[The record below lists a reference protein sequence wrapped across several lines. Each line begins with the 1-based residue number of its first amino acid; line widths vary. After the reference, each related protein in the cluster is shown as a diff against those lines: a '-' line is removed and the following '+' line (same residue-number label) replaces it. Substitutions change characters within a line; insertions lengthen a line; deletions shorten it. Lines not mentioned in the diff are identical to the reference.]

1 MVANENHTLELD
13 ISAKTGVAISSLKA
27 LQSSLKR
34 VSSATKTAEKNL
46 DETGAAAERAGGGF
60 DFASTRAG
68 RFFTSLKRIA
78 MYRAVRSVLS
88 SIVAG
93 LREGTANLYAW
104 SNAFGGEF
112 ASSMDRISTAFLY
125 FKNSVGAAVA
135 PIINALAPAIDFVID
150 KIVAL
155 LNLINQLFARLA
167 GQTYWTKAIKQ
178 AKSYGA
184 AASGAGSAAKEALRY
199 LAPFDELNVLPSDS
213 GGGSGGGG
221 GASGG
226 EYQFENVPLTDDGFW
241 SSLAMTIQDVFFDWK
256 DITLEQ
262 LLEKIIVGL
271 GAIAGGIIG
280 FTLGGVGGAIIGI
293 AIGASLGLIADSLI
307 FDHDGEVSKDELLGS
322 IAIACGALCGGL
334 IGFSVGGIGGAL
346 LGASIGLGVTLLL
359 TSLTAAASG
368 DGTTFWSG
376 YNSPIDYFFAEVL
389 GLPSDA
395 EIEAKIN
402 SFMNGSAMTKIRNFI
417 SNPLGTIDNALSS
430 AIVFPPDFW
439 DKTISGINSG
449 FDRLWESIESWDLYQ
464 KISDWFSENF
474 IIADNGGWDI
484 DAQFTQ
490 MFQNIK
496 DAFSNAFDNAKQSI
510 QTVFINVE
518 NFFIEKWNSFIDKL
532 QSNTVVVKIA
542 DFLGIDLEEAKID
555 PIEIPVTASLDEWK
569 NNLAEKPWSYA
580 NAYFNWANG
589 QQDGI
594 GGTNYLDKPW
604 SYASAYFNWMNGGSN
619 GIGGTSY
626 MKKPWAW
633 ASAYFNWKYTTSS
646 GSIGGTS
653 YMKKPWA
660 YASAYFNQGYAR
672 TSSGGY
678 VALAKGG
685 SFFGG
690 SWHDIPQYAN
700 GTPNA
705 GSLFVAGEA
714 GPELVGHIGGRTEV
728 LNASQIA
735 SAIAAGVA
743 GATYSYDA
751 QGMSEEML
759 YNAFVRALNDTD
771 SGDIYLD
778 GEAIY
783 RSVRKHND
791 MNTRMTGVNAFA

>member
-1 MVANENHTLELD
+1 MAEMKGIEFVING
-13 ISAKTGVAISSLKA
+13 SADNAKRSINSLSSSLSMLKHSLSSSSSSSSKA
-27 LQSSLKR
+27 ASSLSKFAVAAKKATGAIVAMPFKR
-34 VSSATKTAEKNL
+34 AAASVKSYAGALGHVVGAFKRILFYRMIRSIIREITQGFSEGIKNL
-46 DETGAAAERAGGGF
+46 YSWSQAA
-60 DFASTRAG
+60 DG
-68 RFFTSLKRIA
+68 RFA
-78 MYRAVRSVLS
+78 A
-88 SIVAG
+88 SI
-93 LREGTANLYAW
+93 
-104 SNAFGGEF
+104 
-112 ASSMDRISTAFLY
+112 DRISTSFLY

-135 PIINALAPAIDFVID
+135 PLINALAPAIDFVID
-150 KIVAL
+150 KVVAL
-155 LNLINQLFARLA
+155 LNMINQLFAKLTGA
-167 GQTYWTKAIKQ
+167 TYWTKANKVAKQ
-178 AKSYGA
+178 YADNASA
-184 AASGAGSAAKEALRY
+184 AGGAAKEAMRY
-199 LAPFDELNVLPSDS
+199 LAPFDELNRLPSDS
-213 GGGSGGGG
+213 GGGGGGG
-221 GASGG
+221 SSGTD
-226 EYQFENVPLTDDGFW
+226 YSDMFE
-241 SSLAMTIQDVFFDWK
+241 IQNEFSENIANFAEMIKAAWESDVWEDVGKFIGGK
-256 DITLEQ
+256 VNELV
-262 LLEKIIVGL
+262 EKIDWAGIGTNVGKFINAL
-271 GAIAGGIIG
+271 FSVQYWTLDEINFTNIGSKIAEFLNNAIANVNWDIAGRLPVKKLTSIIDTVLG
-280 FTLGGVGGAIIGI
+280 FLSEMDWAQVGSSISDYLNG
-293 AIGASLGLIADSLI
+293 SLDEFNGWFEDV
-307 FDHDGEVSKDELLGS
+307 DWDKVSKDLYNAIDEMLKNVDWKRLAKNIATLAANASSALGS
-322 IAIACGALCGGL
+322 IGESFYNAM
-334 IGFSVGGIGGAL
+334 SE
-346 LGASIGLGVTLLL
+346 
-359 TSLTAAASG
+359 SL
-368 DGTTFWSG
+368 
-376 YNSPIDYFFAEVL
+376 
-389 GLPSDA
+389 
-395 EIEAKIN
+395 
-402 SFMNGSAMTKIRNFI
+402 NGS
-417 SNPLGTIDNALSS
+417 
-430 AIVFPPDFW
+430 
-439 DKTISGINSG
+439 
-449 FDRLWESIESWDLYQ
+449 FDRLWEWIETEDPKFI
-464 KISDWFSENF
+464 KISDWFSEHF

-496 DAFSNAFDNAKQSI
+496 TAFSNAFEKAKSSI

-542 DFLGIDLEEAKID
+542 DFLGIDLENAKID
-555 PIEIPVTASLDEWK
+555 PIEIPVTASLDAWE
-569 NNLAEKPWSYA
+569 NNLADKPWSYA
-580 NAYFNWANG
+580 NAYFNWMYG
-589 QQDGI
+589 GSSGI
-594 GGTNYLDKPW
+594 GGN
-604 SYASAYFNWMNGGSN
+604 
-619 GIGGTSY
+619 SY

-633 ASAYFNWKYTTSS
+633 ASAYFNWKCTASG

-660 YASAYFNQGYAR
+660 WASAYFNQGYAR